1 MRIIKED
8 LIHKLAQAR
17 STFPDT
23 EFGTAVKYGLSI
35 ALGTVEA
42 EQEQTCKDVHD
53 DTYCFECSECGLC
66 IEDYL
71 NKVVDDEGK
80 TDYTDY
86 QFRYCP
92 RCGRKVVK

>member
-42 EQEQTCKDVHD
+42 ERSIKA
-53 DTYCFECSECGLC
+53 
-66 IEDYL
+66 
-71 NKVVDDEGK
+71 K
-80 TDYTDY
+80 
-86 QFRYCP
+86 
-92 RCGRKVVK
+92 